1 MFLSFWSGCI
11 SSDLSSVRSRFS
23 RAFKP
28 FCASRWPCDYISAII
43 SYWNY
48 CIIKSSI
55 YISYTSSNIF
65 FYFFFTILGF
75 SIISGFLFADS
86 FIFFSLFF
94 ICYFFI
100 GVNFFPAIAI
110 ALPFLVLA
118 LECVRCPLTGNFF
131 LCLEPL

>member
-1 MFLSFWSGCI
+1 MFLSFGSCCI
-11 SSDLSSVRSRFS
+11 CSNLSSIRSRFS
-23 RAFKP
+23 RTFEP
-28 FCASRWPCDYISAII
+28 FCTSRWPCNYISTII

-65 FYFFFTILGF
+65 FNFFFIILGF
-75 SIISGFLFADS
+75 SIISGFLVIDTFS
-86 FIFFSLFF
+86 FFSLSV
-94 ICYFFI
+94 IYYFFI

-131 LCLEPL
+131 LCLDPL